1 MTLRTS
7 QRPTPNSQLPIVRA
21 VTIAIVMVLGSST
34 SLFACPMCFGAE
46 ETTLINGTKLGI
58 IAMLVITLA
67 VQAGFVGFFLYLRKQ
82 AKSAAEIELE
92 TEWSQLQRTSR

>member
-1 MTLRTS
+1 MTLRTC